1 MESRNQ
7 LLHDFVTELK
17 KNGFDVYT
25 SSKDNGYSYCFFVK
39 DDKIGYVESDYFFG
53 LNFSTVHKPCQAF
66 GTGFGLN
73 RAVTE
78 PKIENALQCFMVCPD
93 TYRNYKGVETIKKYS
108 DWAEYISKNTILSY
122 RKI

>member
-39 DDKIGYVESDYFFG
+39 DDKIGYVESDYF
-53 LNFSTVHKPCQAF
+53 
-66 GTGFGLN
+66 FGLN